1 MPQEPVPHRSAV
13 PVAIA
18 LTAVVALLFGSSFGS
33 PGAEMDEGTLVAYP
47 EFVGQGL
54 VPGGDFETFY
64 GPGEPYLVAGVF
76 EVLGASVT
84 TERVVGLAFRLAIVL
99 SIFALVLPW
108 GRAWAAAAGLTSAL
122 VMLPLGLSA
131 LAIFGAIAFGLG
143 GLALLHL
150 ARGRARHGAPSP
162 TLACAGGLACGLAIA
177 FRPDVVVAIALGA
190 LPLLWRADR
199 STLAWFGGSAAVG
212 LLPTL
217 VWLGVV
223 GPDDLSRLLDDLTDS
238 REGRR
243 LPLPGPS
250 SADGQVLLAGLI
262 VTAGLL
268 VSGFRGRRDPDP
280 GSTGRA
286 AVLLSLGLFAFA
298 LLPSA
303 LQRADDAHILPFGCV
318 ALAGAVP
325 LLAEELRRRGD
336 RRLGLPV
343 IGAGLAAAL
352 AAGAMVHAAGP
363 TVRDRVLGGG
373 GEAAD
378 VEVAGR
384 SFPITSAAHAADLNA
399 MLAQLEADAEPGE
412 TVFTGPKDLRRTE
425 YADTFVYFMLPELE
439 PTSFYTELNPGTADA
454 PDSGLADELRAADW
468 LLLTDRYRDLD
479 EASADVPPGSNEPN
493 QVVASEFDVVARSGS
508 YELRRRR

>member
-1 MPQEPVPHRSAV
+1 M
-13 PVAIA
+13 
-18 LTAVVALLFGSSFGS
+18 
-33 PGAEMDEGTLVAYP
+33 
-47 EFVGQGL
+47 
-54 VPGGDFETFY
+54 
-64 GPGEPYLVAGVF
+64 
-76 EVLGASVT
+76 
-84 TERVVGLAFRLAIVL
+84 
-99 SIFALVLPW
+99 
-108 GRAWAAAAGLTSAL
+108 
-122 VMLPLGLSA
+122 
-131 LAIFGAIAFGLG
+131 
-143 GLALLHL
+143 
-150 ARGRARHGAPSP
+150 
-162 TLACAGGLACGLAIA
+162 
-177 FRPDVVVAIALGA
+177 
-190 LPLLWRADR
+190 
-199 STLAWFGGSAAVG
+199 G

-343 IGAGLAAAL
+343 IGAGLAGRA
-352 AAGAMVHAAGP
+352 
-363 TVRDRVLGGG
+363 GGG
-373 GEAAD
+373 GDGAR
-378 VEVAGR
+378 GR
-384 SFPITSAAHAADLNA
+384 AH
-399 MLAQLEADAEPGE
+399 G
-412 TVFTGPKDLRRTE
+412 
-425 YADTFVYFMLPELE
+425 
-439 PTSFYTELNPGTADA
+439 
-454 PDSGLADELRAADW
+454 
-468 LLLTDRYRDLD
+468 
-479 EASADVPPGSNEPN
+479 
-493 QVVASEFDVVARSGS
+493 ARSRAW
-508 YELRRRR
+508 RRRRGGGRRGRRALVPDHLGGARRGPERDARAARGRR